1 MCYTI
6 CGAIAFQALETTDE
20 TDDLIEK
27 VVDDNKAVTDNL
39 DTR

>member
-27 VVDDNKAVTDNL
+27 VEDDGKAVTDNL